1 MPAFFIFDIGRL
13 CRVGMP
19 SLKDHIVEEVE
30 RLIEPV
36 LSENFL
42 ELVEVQFRQ
51 EPVGWVLRLIIY
63 KQGGT
68 SVDDCA
74 KVSRELSHIL
84 DVEDLIP
91 QKYSLE
97 VSSPGLDR
105 PLKSENDFLRNKG
118 EKVKITVETDG
129 KHFTQIGIIQDVQ
142 NGLLLLQSDTGIMS
156 YPLSGISKARLE
168 IEF

>member
-1 MPAFFIFDIGRL
+1 MPAFFIFNRGTL
-13 CRVGMP
+13 PRVGM
-19 SLKDHIVEEVE
+19 SLLKDHIVAEIE
-30 RLIEPV
+30 RLINPV
-36 LSENFL
+36 LAENFL
-42 ELVEVQFRQ
+42 DLVEVQFRQ
-51 EPVGWVLRLIIY
+51 EPIGWVLRVIIY

-91 QKYSLE
+91 QKYFLE

-105 PLKSENDFLRNKG
+105 PLSSENDFLRNKG
-118 EKVKITVETDG
+118 EKVKLTVETDG
-129 KHFTQIGIIQDVQ
+129 KHLTQIGIIQDVQ
-142 NGLLLLQSDTGIMS
+142 NGVLLLQGDAGIMS

>member
-1 MPAFFIFDIGRL
+1 
-13 CRVGMP
+13 MP
-19 SLKDHIVEEVE
+19 SLKEHIVAEVE

-36 LSENFL
+36 LQEIFL

-51 EPVGWVLRLIIY
+51 EAVGWVLRVIIH

-74 KVSRELSHIL
+74 RVSREVSHLL

-91 QKYSLE
+91 QKYMLE

-105 PLKSENDFLRNKG
+105 PLKTEKDFLRNKG
-118 EKVKITVETDG
+118 EKVKLTVEADG
-129 KHFTQIGIIQDVQ
+129 KHLTQVGIIQDVQ
-142 NGLLLLQSDTGIMS
+142 DGMLLLEGDAGIMS
-156 YPLSGISKARLE
+156 YPLNGISKARLE